1 MTKTKFVDINPHTDK
16 LNEECGVFG
25 IYNNDD
31 LDTVAIT
38 HDALYGLQHRGQI
51 SAGITVNNGGNF
63 STIKEL
69 GMVSEVFPDK
79 VLKKLS
85 SGKITVGHV
94 RYTSSQSLDR
104 AANQPLVLRY
114 KEGSIAISSNGSI
127 TNFPEIRKDLE
138 RGGAIF
144 QSNSNAELMAYV
156 IATERCSTD
165 NLEDAVLNSMKKLE
179 GAYST
184 VICAPTRLIAFRDVY
199 GFRPLCIGK
208 LQNSYVFSSESC
220 VFDSIG
226 ADFVRDVKPGEMV
239 VVTDDGIQSYMVDS
253 EPVKTSLCLFEY
265 VYLARPDSIIDGV
278 RVHTARIRAGE
289 LLFKEYPIDA
299 DMVCGVPDSGIIAAE
314 GYAKASNI
322 PYGMGFMKNKFIGR
336 KVGTGMDKKKR
347 LMQTK
352 LTALKS
358 NVEGKRIIVI
368 DDSIVRG
375 ETSKHIVKLLRDAG
389 AKEVHMLVS
398 SPPFVF
404 PCYFG
409 IEICD
414 EENLI
419 ANKMDKEQIREAIGA
434 DSLGY
439 LSVESVRQIAKDADI
454 DLCDGCFTRNFSAKV
469 PTTFFVDKYANKLSE
484 KYK

>member
-1 MTKTKFVDINPHTDK
+1 MAKYIDIDPRLDK
-16 LNEECGVFG
+16 LNDECGVFG
-25 IYNNDD
+25 IYNNDN

-63 STIKEL
+63 STVKEL
-69 GMVSEVFPDK
+69 GMVSEVFTPK
-79 VLKKLS
+79 VLEKLS
-85 SGKITVGHV
+85 NGKITVGHV
-94 RYTSSQSLDR
+94 RYTANQSLDR

-114 KEGSIAISSNGSI
+114 KEGSIAISSNGAI
-127 TNFPEIRKDLE
+127 TNFPSIRKELE

-165 NLEDAVLNSMKKLE
+165 NLEDAVLSAMKKLE

-184 VICAPTRLIAFRDVY
+184 VICAPSRLMAFRDKF

-208 LQNSYVFSSESC
+208 LKNSYVFSSESC

-226 ADFVRDVKPGEMV
+226 AEFVRDVKPGEMV
-239 VVTDDGIQSYMVDS
+239 VVDDEGFHSYMLDT
-253 EPVKTSLCLFEY
+253 EPVKTSLCIFEY
-265 VYLARPDSIIDGV
+265 VYLARPDSVIDGV
-278 RVHTARIRAGE
+278 SVHTARLRAGE
-289 LLFKEYPIDA
+289 LLFKEYPIEA

-314 GYAKASNI
+314 GYAKASKI

-352 LTALKS
+352 LTALNS
-358 NVEGKRIIVI
+358 NVEGKRVIVI

-375 ETSKHIVKLLRDAG
+375 ETSKHIVRLLREAG

-398 SPPFVF
+398 SPPFIF

-409 IEICD
+409 IDIYD
-414 EENLI
+414 KDNLI
-419 ANKMDKEQIREAIGA
+419 ANKMTKDQIKEEIGA

-439 LSVESVRQIAKDADI
+439 LSVESLRKIAGDANI
-454 DLCDGCFTRNFSAKV
+454 ELCDGCFTEQFSAKV
-469 PTTFFVDKYANKLSE
+469 PTEFFVDKYATKI
-484 KYK
+484 KKQ

>member
-1 MTKTKFVDINPHTDK
+1 MTKTKFVDIDPHTDK

-25 IYNNDD
+25 IFNNDD

-184 VICAPTRLIAFRDVY
+184 VICAPKRLIAFRDVY

-278 RVHTARIRAGE
+278 SVHTARIRAGE

>member
-1 MTKTKFVDINPHTDK
+1 MTKHVNIDPQLDK
-16 LNEECGVFG
+16 ANDECGVFG
-25 IYNNDD
+25 IYNNDC
-31 LDTVAIT
+31 LDTVSIT

-51 SAGITVNNGGNF
+51 SAGITVNNNGNF
-63 STIKEL
+63 STLKEL
-69 GMVSEVFPDK
+69 GMVSEVFTDK
-79 VLKKLS
+79 TLKKLK

-94 RYTSSQSLDR
+94 RYTSNQSLDR

-114 KEGSIAISSNGSI
+114 KEGSIAISFNGAI
-127 TNFPEIRKDLE
+127 TNFPEIRKGLE

-165 NLEDAVLNSMKKLE
+165 DLEQAVLNSMKKLD

-184 VICAPTRLIAFRDVY
+184 VICAPSRLIAFRDKF
-199 GFRPLCIGK
+199 GFRPLCMGK
-208 LQNSYVFSSESC
+208 LKNSYVFSSESC

-226 ADFVRDVKPGEMV
+226 AEFVRDIKPGEMV
-239 VVTDDGIQSYMVDS
+239 VITEEGLTSYMLDC

-265 VYLARPDSIIDGV
+265 VYLARPDSVIDGV
-278 RVHTARIRAGE
+278 SVHSARIRAGE
-289 LLFKEYPIDA
+289 LLYKEYPIDA

-314 GYAKASNI
+314 GYAKASGI

-358 NVEGKRIIVI
+358 NVAGKRIIVI
-368 DDSIVRG
+368 DDSIIRG
-375 ETSKHIVKLLRDAG
+375 ETSKHIVNLLKEAG

-398 SPPFVF
+398 SPPFIF

-409 IEICD
+409 IDINDKES
-414 EENLI
+414 LI
-419 ANKMDKEQIREAIGA
+419 ANKLSKDKIEEEIGA

-439 LSVESVRQIAKDADI
+439 LSVESVRKIAEDADI
-454 DLCDGCFTRNFSAKV
+454 DLCDGCFTKNFSAEV
-469 PTTFFVDKYANKLSE
+469 PTTFFVDKYASKIS
-484 KYK
+484 KK